1 MTAEET
7 LAIIPARGGSKG
19 IPRKNVRPLAGKPLI
34 AHTIEHAR
42 QAHSVSRVVVSTDD
56 PEIATVSQ
64 HYGAQVVWRPAEA
77 SGDTASSESALLHAL
92 DFLEQTEGYQPDL
105 VVFLQCTSPIRRPK
119 DIDQAVQTLLDEDAD
134 SLLSVVPFHL
144 FIWRLVDGQGQ
155 SVDYDYHRRPR
166 RQNRQPEYMENGSIY
181 VFKPWVLRQFDN
193 RLGGKIALYV
203 MDSWSSVDINTLRD
217 LELCEWIASRIHH
230 LGSLAQEVRD
240 L

>member
-1 MTAEET
+1 MSV

-19 IPRKNVRPLAGKPLI
+19 IPHKNVRLLAGKPLI

-42 QAHSVSRVVVSTDD
+42 QASSISRVVVSTDD
-56 PEIATVSQ
+56 PEIAAVSEQ
-64 HYGAQVVWRPAEA
+64 YGAEVVWRPLEI

-92 DFLEQTEGYQPDL
+92 DFLEKAEVYRPDL
-105 VVFLQCTSPIRRPK
+105 VVLLQCTSPIRRPK

-155 SVDYDYHRRPR
+155 PVDYDHRHRPR
-166 RQNRQPEYMENGSIY
+166 RQDRQPEYMENGSIY
-181 VFKPWVLRQFDN
+181 VFKPWVLRQFIN

-203 MDSWSSVDINTLRD
+203 MDGWSSVDINTLRD
-217 LELCEWIASRIHH
+217 FELCEWIASRMHH
-230 LGSLAQEVRD
+230 LDSRAQE
-240 L
+240 